1 MDRVSLT
8 IPCFALLT
16 LRLLSPPRIS
26 LRTPD
31 QPPVQIDEQ
40 LQMFS
45 GTVVSTDN
53 ILFLR
58 GEDDHKTMYGL
69 DDQNLAMKFLNKK
82 VSVTGT
88 LDRKATIHVKNIEEQ
103 KA

>member
-1 MDRVSLT
+1 MSRVSLT

-16 LRLLSPPRIS
+16 IGLLNSPSISFRIQEPAPNQ
-26 LRTPD
+26 T
-31 QPPVQIDEQ
+31 DEQ

-45 GTVVSTDN
+45 GTIVSTGDV
-53 ILFLR
+53 LFLSA
-58 GEDDHKTMYGL
+58 EDEHKTMYGL
-69 DDQNLAMKFLNKK
+69 DNQSLARQFLNKK

-88 LDRKATIHVKNIEEQ
+88 VDKTATIHVKNIEEQ

>member
-1 MDRVSLT
+1 MNRVSLSV
-8 IPCFALLT
+8 PCFALLT
-16 LRLLSPPRIS
+16 LGLLSPPRIS
-26 LRTPD
+26 FHIQEPAPHQTD
-31 QPPVQIDEQ
+31 AQ
-40 LQMFS
+40 LQIFS
-45 GTVVSTDN
+45 GTIVSTDN

-88 LDRKATIHVKNIEEQ
+88 LDSKATIHVKNIEEQ

>member
-1 MDRVSLT
+1 MNRVSLT

-16 LRLLSPPRIS
+16 MGLLCPPRIS
-26 LRTPD
+26 FRI
-31 QPPVQIDEQ
+31 QEPVPNQTDEQ

-45 GTVVSTDN
+45 GTIVSTDN

-58 GEDDHKTMYGL
+58 EEDDHKTMYGL
-69 DDQNLAMKFLNKK
+69 DNQSLARMFLNKK

-88 LDRKATIHVKNIEEQ
+88 LDKTATIHVKNIEEQ

>member
-1 MDRVSLT
+1 MNRVSLT
-8 IPCFALLT
+8 VPCFALLAVG
-16 LRLLSPPRIS
+16 LLNPPRIS
-26 LRTPD
+26 F
-31 QPPVQIDEQ
+31 QIQEPAPHQTDEQ

-58 GEDDHKTMYGL
+58 GDDHKTMYGL

>member
-1 MDRVSLT
+1 MGRVSLT
-8 IPCFALLT
+8 IPCVALLSIG
-16 LRLLSPPRIS
+16 LLNPPRIGFHIQEPS
-26 LRTPD
+26 PNQTE
-31 QPPVQIDEQ
+31 EQ

-45 GTVVSTDN
+45 GTIVSTGDV
-53 ILFLR
+53 LFLR
-58 GEDDHKTMYGL
+58 AEDEHKTMYGL

-88 LDRKATIHVKNIEEQ
+88 LDKTATIHVKNIEEQ

>member
-1 MDRVSLT
+1 MNRVSLT

-16 LRLLSPPRIS
+16 IGLLNPPRIS
-26 LRTPD
+26 FHIQDPAPIQT
-31 QPPVQIDEQ
+31 DEQ

-45 GTVVSTDN
+45 GTIVSTGDV
-53 ILFLR
+53 LFLSA
-58 GEDDHKTMYGL
+58 EDEHKTMYGL
-69 DDQNLAMKFLNKK
+69 DNQSLARQFLNKK

-88 LDRKATIHVKNIEEQ
+88 VDKTATIHVKNIEEQ